1 MPIRAEQLAE
11 QLQRGLAPVYLIGG
25 QEMLLVQECRDQV
38 CVAAREQGYTERE
51 VLQVEKSFDWE
62 ELAATGAA
70 PSLFASRRIID
81 LRLPTGKPGREGAR
95 ALTEWAARPDPDILL
110 LVSCDQWDPS
120 SRKSKWATELDRAG
134 VRVDIWPVKP
144 AEMPRWISGRMRQA
158 GLEPD
163 REAVMLLAERLEGNL
178 LAARQ
183 EIEKLLLLKGQ
194 GPVSAADVAL
204 SVADS
209 ARFDSFLLAE
219 YLLAGRLADGLRV
232 SAGLRRTGI
241 PLQMVVGA
249 LYREFTV
256 LEAFSLARQ
265 AGQDERQAFRRL
277 NIWPGRQPAMRA
289 AAGRLGMRR
298 LNDAFSRL
306 ARIDR
311 QGKGMADGDPWH
323 ELDRLVVTLCGP

>member
-1 MPIRAEQLAE
+1 MPIRPEQLPA

-25 QEMLLVQECRDQV
+25 EEMLLVQECRDQV
-38 CVAAREQGYTERE
+38 CAAARDQGFSERA
-51 VLQVEKSFDWE
+51 LLRADASFDWE

-70 PSLFASRRIID
+70 QSLFSSRRIID
-81 LRLPTGKPGREGAR
+81 LRLPTGKPGRDGGK
-95 ALTEWAARPDPDILL
+95 ALTEWVQQPDPDVLL
-110 LVSCDQWDPS
+110 LVSCDKWDAS
-120 SRKSKWATELDRAG
+120 SRKSKWAAALDRAG
-134 VRVDIWPVKP
+134 VRIDVWPIKP
-144 AEMPRWISGRMRQA
+144 AEMPEWISRRMRQS

-183 EIEKLLLLKGQ
+183 EIEKLLLLKGL
-194 GPVSAADVAL
+194 GPVSAADVTQ

-219 YLLAGRLADGLRV
+219 HLLAGRLADGLRV
-232 SAGLRRTGI
+232 STGLRRTGI

-265 AGQDERQAFRRL
+265 AGQNEQQAFRRL

-289 AAGRLGMRR
+289 AAGRLGVRR

-306 ARIDR
+306 AGIDR

-323 ELDRLVVTLCGP
+323 ALDRLVVALCRP